1 MRDKTGHTD
10 LTPILIIEI
19 GIGVITGLENG
30 HRMVTTIRIFQDH
43 LIDKTLTDDQWNSKI
58 ARSGHSSRETETGQV
73 WGSQLDLGGGKA
85 RNCTTE

>member
-1 MRDKTGHTD
+1 MRDKTGRTD
-10 LTPILIIEI
+10 LTQILIIEI
-19 GIGVITGLENG
+19 GKGVITGLEIG

-58 ARSGHSSRETETGQV
+58 ARSGHNSRETKTGQV